1 MQTQGIIK
9 KIIATDIVLS
19 GEMACNYTLSTDTVS
34 ANTGSIEAAIT
45 GGNTGAIWGAVI
57 NTPSGD
63 TGTTEENTTDN
74 SPGSDV
80 TSAPGTGNSG
90 IKPTSTPAPV
100 SVPDIPVLATPSPV
114 PVQDTSINN
123 TITNPDGSVTTI
135 VTEVSGGNV
144 KEANAAVSK
153 TTDSGNKITLS
164 KDETEQIIKAAGT
177 TDVKITITAKDETG
191 REQYKVSVYTKDLAA
206 GNKLYIY
213 ELNTKTGEYTM
224 VNSREYTVSN
234 TGNIQISMKDNK
246 TYELISGK
254 ESQKIN
260 KKIYNSIK
268 VGKTSVN
275 VKKGKKIQFSLN
287 SKLNKANIKSIT
299 YASSKKKVASV
310 SSKGK
315 ITAKKKGNVTV
326 KAKVVLKNGMYK
338 TISMKVKVK

>member
-9 KIIATDIVLS
+9 IIIATDIVLS

-90 IKPTSTPAPV
+90 IKPTSTPNTENSGIKPTSTPAPV
-100 SVPDIPVLATPSPV
+100 SVPDIPVLTTPSPV
-114 PVQDTSINN
+114 SVQDTSINN

-135 VTEVSGGNV
+135 VTEISGGKV

-164 KDETEQIIKAAGT
+164 KDEAEQIIKASGT
-177 TDVKITITAKDETG
+177 TDVKITITAKDKAG
-191 REQYKVSVYTKDLAA
+191 KEQYKVSVYTKDLAA

-213 ELNTKTGEYTM
+213 ELKY
-224 VNSREYTVSN
+224 
-234 TGNIQISMKDNK
+234 
-246 TYELISGK
+246 
-254 ESQKIN
+254 
-260 KKIYNSIK
+260 
-268 VGKTSVN
+268 
-275 VKKGKKIQFSLN
+275 
-287 SKLNKANIKSIT
+287 
-299 YASSKKKVASV
+299 
-310 SSKGK
+310 
-315 ITAKKKGNVTV
+315 
-326 KAKVVLKNGMYK
+326 KNW
-338 TISMKVKVK
+338 